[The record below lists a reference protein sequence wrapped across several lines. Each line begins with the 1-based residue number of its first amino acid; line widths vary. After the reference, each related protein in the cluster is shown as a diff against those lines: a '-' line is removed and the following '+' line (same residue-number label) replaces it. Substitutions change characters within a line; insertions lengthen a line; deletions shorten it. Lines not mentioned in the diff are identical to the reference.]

1 MILTTGLRQTCNC
14 PEPLDSFG
22 KDREVDVDMELAKVD
37 REIINNEAY
46 DHLADRW
53 YEAQDD
59 PIALLRNQHK
69 VEMPWILEAIRRN
82 IGYKAEI
89 LDMGCGAG
97 FLANDLAAAGHKVT
111 GIDLSTSSLKV
122 AESRDHTHSVHYRQG
137 DVYQVPF
144 ANESFD
150 VVAAMD
156 LLEHV
161 SDPQR
166 VIAEAS
172 RVLRPGGLFFFNTFN
187 KNPLAWL
194 VVIKGM
200 EWFVKNTPDDY
211 HVYSLFIEPK
221 KLKLWLEDFG
231 LETTEIRGIRPVF
244 AQKALWQLIRTGVV
258 PKDFKFTF
266 SRAPLIAYTG
276 FAKKS
281 RGFN

>member
-1 MILTTGLRQTCNC
+1 MDL
-14 PEPLDSFG
+14 
-22 KDREVDVDMELAKVD
+22 ELAKVD
-37 REIINNEAY
+37 REIVNNEAY
-46 DHLADRW
+46 DHLAERW

-69 VEMPWILEAIRRN
+69 VEMPWILESIRKH
-82 IGYKAEI
+82 IGYHAEI

-97 FLANDLAAAGHKVT
+97 FLANDLAEAGHKVT

-122 AESRDHTHSVHYRQG
+122 AESRDHTHSVHYHQG
-137 DVYQVPF
+137 DVYQVPYG
-144 ANESFD
+144 NESFD

-161 SDPQR
+161 SDPQK

-200 EWFVKNTPDDY
+200 EWFVKNTPPDY
-211 HVYSLFIEPK
+211 HVYSLFIEPG
-221 KLKLWLEDFG
+221 KLKMWMENFELEQPD
-231 LETTEIRGIRPVF
+231 IRGIRPVF
-244 AQKALWQLIRTGVV
+244 LQKQMWQLLRSGEV

-266 SRAPLIAYTG
+266 TKLPLIAYTG
-276 FAKKS
+276 FAKKV
-281 RGFN
+281 RVQ

>member
-1 MILTTGLRQTCNC
+1 MDL
-14 PEPLDSFG
+14 
-22 KDREVDVDMELAKVD
+22 ELAKVD
-37 REIINNEAY
+37 REIVNNEAY
-46 DHLADRW
+46 DHLAERW

-69 VEMPWILEAIRRN
+69 LEITWILEVIHKNVGQR
-82 IGYKAEI
+82 AEV

-97 FLANDLAAAGHKVT
+97 FLANDLAESGHLVS

-122 AESRDHTHSVHYRQG
+122 AEARDYTHSVHYQQG
-137 DVYQVPF
+137 DVYKVPF
-144 ANESFD
+144 PNESFD

-166 VIAEAS
+166 VLAEAS

-200 EWFVKNTPDDY
+200 EWFVKNTPADY

-221 KLKLWLEDFG
+221 KLKLWMEDFG
-231 LETTEIRGIRPVF
+231 LESLEIRGIRPVF
-244 AQKALWQLIRTGVV
+244 MQKSMWNLLRTGVV

-266 SRAPLIAYTG
+266 SSAPLIAYTG
-276 FAKKS
+276 VAKKRAINRS
-281 RGFN
+281 AHN